1 MAGPEHGVGSACS
14 GRGQNLDDDERLAW
28 LRLIRSDNVGAVT
41 FHELLSHFGSAS
53 AAIEALPGLTRGGG
67 RRAVA
72 VCPPDKAE
80 AELDRA
86 TQWGASLVAFGE
98 PEYPPWL
105 ARAEASPPLL
115 YMKGET
121 GLLSQPVVAIV
132 GSRNASAIGQKF
144 TRRLAEELGAQGFVI
159 ASGLARGID
168 TAAHTA
174 ALDRGTVAVLAG
186 GIASIYPPE
195 NEELHQAIGTQGV
208 LLSEMPFGYRQR
220 GQDFPR
226 RNRIIAGISVGV
238 IVVEAATRSGS
249 LITARLAG
257 ELGREVFAVPG
268 NPLDPRAEGTN
279 GLLRDGAGLV
289 TCADDVLQTLAPI
302 LGQDFTAD
310 EIPEPDAAAAPPKPA
325 AIDEP
330 DRKQV
335 VSALGPSPVDIDEI
349 VRVTGLSARQV
360 QIVLLELDLAGRL
373 QRHGG
378 QLVSLMSNGDRK

>member
-1 MAGPEHGVGSACS
+1 M
-14 GRGQNLDDDERLAW
+14 DDDERLAW
-28 LRLIRSDNVGAVT
+28 LRLIRSNNVGAVT

-53 AAIEALPGLTRGGG
+53 AAIDALPDLTRGGG
-67 RRAVA
+67 RRAVT

-105 ARAEASPPLL
+105 ARAEAPPPLL

-121 GLLSQPVVAIV
+121 ELLSQPVVAIV

-144 TRRLAEELGAQGFVI
+144 TRRLAEELGTQGFII

-186 GIASIYPPE
+186 GIDSIYPPE
-195 NEELHQAIGTQGV
+195 NEELHQTIGIQGV

-310 EIPEPDAAAAPPKPA
+310 DKPLQDAAAAPPKPA

-335 VSALGPSPVDIDEI
+335 VSALGPSPVDIDEV